1 MDARLTLLNFSHPL
15 TEAQCAQIR
24 RMTGQTDFTTQELP
38 VSLNHNAPVAGQ
50 IAALLDSLALSATEW
65 QTTPWLIN
73 PPGFAPATALLLAEL
88 HGRIGHFPSI
98 LRIRP
103 ITGSNPTQ
111 YEVAEIVNLQAVRDA
126 ARARRNTEP

>member
-15 TEAQCAQIR
+15 TEVQCAQIR
-24 RMTGQTDFTTQELP
+24 RLTGQIDFTTRELP
-38 VSLNHNAPVAGQ
+38 VSLNHNAPFAGQ

-73 PPGFAPATALLLAEL
+73 PPGFAPAAATLIAEL
-88 HGRIGHFPSI
+88 HGRIGHFPGM

-103 ITGSNPTQ
+103 IADSTPPR

-126 ARARRNTEP
+126 ARARRNGER